1 MSWNYKTTESVMRV
15 LLRKE
20 YITREVASTIDDF
33 LKRESNEVP
42 AEVSV
47 LFKKFHSVFDKISEA
62 IESEAENRPARKED
76 ETDEDEWEVGYRS
89 YNIEEMCSIRE
100 LAKEVLETIESSKA
114 FDEKFGIWN
123 FDDYDTTDLFAMQVI
138 RNAF

>member
-1 MSWNYKTTESVMRV
+1 MSWSYKTTESVMRV

-33 LKRESNEVP
+33 LKRESHQVP

-47 LFKKFHSVFDKISEA
+47 LFEKFHSVFDKINEA

-76 ETDEDEWEVGYRS
+76 ETDEDEWEVGHRS
-89 YNIEEMCSIRE
+89 YNVEEMCKVRE

-123 FDDYDTTDLFAMQVI
+123 LDDYDNTDLFVMQVI
-138 RNAF
+138 RDAF